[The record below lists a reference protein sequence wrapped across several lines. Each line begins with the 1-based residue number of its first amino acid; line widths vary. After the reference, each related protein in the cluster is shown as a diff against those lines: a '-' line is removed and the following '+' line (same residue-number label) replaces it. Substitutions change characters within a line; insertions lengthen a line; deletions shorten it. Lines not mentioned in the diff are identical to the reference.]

1 MDKEEELTLEIA
13 RVNAKVKRLENY
25 GILLEDIE
33 AYCKAQSK
41 KNYTAQRILE
51 AIKAGFWGIDEEQV

>member
-1 MDKEEELTLEIA
+1 MNKEEELSLVIA
-13 RVNAKVKRLENY
+13 RLNAKIKRLENY

-33 AYCKAQSK
+33 AYCKAQPK

-51 AIKAGFWGIDEEQV
+51 AIKSGFWGVNEEQV